1 MDRPKYSPSLV
12 ITVAVLGFVVALA
25 FNTARGMAELRPER
39 ASNLADV
46 VRDLELQRVNLQD
59 RLGELRTRMDAFDSQ
74 AALDAGV
81 NDSYTRE
88 LESVRQAAGLVEV
101 AGPGL
106 RVTLGDGTDVPAGSD
121 PNDYLIHDTDIAT
134 VVNALFA
141 GGATAI
147 DVNGERVVAT
157 TPIRCAGTT
166 ILVNSVRLGA
176 PYTINAVGDAQE
188 MKQALDLDHNAE
200 LILGTYRAQY
210 GLQVSTTPVQALSV
224 APFKGSMRPV
234 YATSAGGP
242 N

>member
-1 MDRPKYSPSLV
+1 MDRPKYSTSLV
-12 ITVAVLGFVVALA
+12 VTVAVLGFIVALA
-25 FNTARGMAELRPER
+25 FNTARGMAEVRPER

-59 RLGELRTRMDAFDSQ
+59 RLGELRGRMDAYDSQ

-88 LESVRQAAGLVEV
+88 LESVRDAAGLAEV
-101 AGPGL
+101 TGPGL
-106 RVTLGDGTDVPAGSD
+106 RVILGDGTDVPVGSD

-134 VVNALFA
+134 FVNALFA
-141 GGATAI
+141 GGASAI

-176 PYTINAVGDAQE
+176 PYTINAIGDAQE

-200 LILGTYRAQY
+200 LILGAYRSQY
-210 GLQVSTTPVQALSV
+210 GLQVSITPVQVLSV
-224 APFKGSMRPV
+224 AAFKGSMRPV
-234 YATSAGGP
+234 YATSAESDS
-242 N
+242 